1 MRYVEQGPTDAPD
14 VTVLLHGWPDS
25 SYSFS
30 RVTPTLAALGHRTL
44 SVDQRGFGGSSRPP
58 SGYRVED
65 LAEDAVAFLD
75 TLELPAVTLIGHS
88 MGTFVARRV
97 AQLRPERVRALVL
110 IGTAVTAN
118 NAVLREVA
126 ALVQDLPDPVP
137 VEFAREFQA
146 STIHIP
152 VPEAFFDRLV
162 AESCT
167 VPARVW
173 RDVVLGLLAYADAP
187 QLGGISRAHARAGR
201 RGGRPVFARR
211 AVRRGRGDPR
221 RPTRALPRHRPLPEL
236 GTPGPWWPPT
246 STPSSTGPKKGTR
259 PRSPDRSCRP
269 PAPNR
274 IRPWRRILD
283 TSRPRT
289 SDPRR
294 PACGAPELGRRC

>member
-1 MRYVEQGPTDAPD
+1 MTTTIEHTWGIRLPTGIRMRYVEQGPTDAPD

-30 RVTPTLAALGHRTL
+30 RVTPALAALGHRTL

-65 LAEDAVAFLD
+65 LAGDAVAFLD

-126 ALVQDLPDPVP
+126 ALVRDLPDPVP
-137 VEFAREFQA
+137 VEFTREFQA

-173 RDVVLGLLAYADAP
+173 RDVLLGLLAYTDAP
-187 QLGGISRAHARAGR
+187 QLGGISVPTLVLGGEEDALFSPAEQSAVAEVIPGARLGLYPDT
-201 RGGRPVFARR
+201 GHCPNWERPDVVAADIYAF
-211 AVRRGRGDPR
+211 V
-221 RPTRALPRHRPLPEL
+221 HRTE
-236 GTPGPWWPPT
+236 
-246 STPSSTGPKKGTR
+246 KGNE
-259 PRSPDRSCRP
+259 
-269 PAPNR
+269 AP
-274 IRPWRRILD
+274 I
-283 TSRPRT
+283 T
-289 SDPRR
+289 
-294 PACGAPELGRRC
+294 